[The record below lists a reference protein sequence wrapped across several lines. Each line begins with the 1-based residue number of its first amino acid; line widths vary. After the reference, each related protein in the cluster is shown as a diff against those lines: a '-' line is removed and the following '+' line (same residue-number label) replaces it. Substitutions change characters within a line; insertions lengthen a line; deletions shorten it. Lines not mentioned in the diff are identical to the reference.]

1 MSILKTKLYLFI
13 YAFIGTLC
21 LTSCSFNLGF
31 EPTILYKFSA
41 ELKYARDNN
50 VMQKEPEIHLFNNY
64 ENMYQWFDTYT
75 YPYGG
80 RDKELAFNEILNN
93 VDFQKYNLFGYM
105 QYDGTGSIIR
115 TVSLDKN
122 KITFYSYMPDIV
134 TDDIAYKWYIFEINK
149 EYSLEDIEIEFKKMS
164 VKQKVYLV
172 NNYSC
177 DYYF

>member
-64 ENMYQWFDTYT
+64 ENIGKRIFFLSVYQQ
-75 YPYGG
+75 
-80 RDKELAFNEILNN
+80 RKAFAFRY
-93 VDFQKYNLFGYM
+93 DFK
-105 QYDGTGSIIR
+105 S
-115 TVSLDKN
+115 
-122 KITFYSYMPDIV
+122 
-134 TDDIAYKWYIFEINK
+134 
-149 EYSLEDIEIEFKKMS
+149 
-164 VKQKVYLV
+164 
-172 NNYSC
+172 
-177 DYYF
+177 